1 MTPDRK
7 QPLVVGNWKMH
18 LGEPSARALVGQLVT
33 ALPFDRVAVAVAP
46 AFPLLRVV
54 LDAAAGTPLTV
65 GAQNMHWE
73 DKGAF
78 TGEVAPTMLS
88 EMGVSFV
95 IIGHSERRAQF
106 GETDAA
112 VSRKVAAARRHGLT
126 PIVCVGENEHERDAR
141 RAHDVVVAQIR
152 AAFADGM
159 LGTAADAVIAY
170 EPVWAIGTGRTP
182 EPADVT
188 AAHGAIRAALSMRFG
203 APALA
208 VRILYGG
215 SVTPASAGSL
225 LQAPEVDGAL
235 VGGASLDAGSF
246 VAIAAAAGSC

>member
-1 MTPDRK
+1 MTADRQ
-7 QPLVVGNWKMH
+7 QPLLVGNWKMH
-18 LGEPSARALVGQLVT
+18 LGESSARALVGQLVT
-33 ALPFDRVAVAVAP
+33 ALPFDRVAIAVAP

-54 LDAAAGTPLTV
+54 LDAVAGTPLEV

-88 EMGVSFV
+88 AMGVRFV
-95 IIGHSERRAQF
+95 IIGHSERRAHF
-106 GETDAA
+106 GETDAT
-112 VSRKVAAARRHGLT
+112 VSRKIAAALRHGLT
-126 PIVCVGENEHERDAR
+126 PIVCVGESENDRDAGR
-141 RAHDVVVAQIR
+141 THDVVVAQIR
-152 AAFADGM
+152 AAFADGVP
-159 LGTAADAVIAY
+159 GAADDVVVAY

-182 EPADVT
+182 EPAEVT
-188 AAHGAIRAALSMRFG
+188 GAHREIRAALTERFG

-215 SVTPASAGSL
+215 SVTAAGAPSL
-225 LQAPEVDGAL
+225 LGAPEVGGAL

-246 VAIAAAAGSC
+246 VAIAAAAASC